1 MSFTCPVR
9 IGWRN
14 GCFMA
19 GKKTRPLVF
28 RLWITKKGNTMKV
41 HDFAYQVALRTIVL
55 LEEKQQ
61 YKVSEEN
68 RKQILS
74 LIHGEVDSLLDKAL

>member
-1 MSFTCPVR
+1 
-9 IGWRN
+9 
-14 GCFMA
+14 
-19 GKKTRPLVF
+19 
-28 RLWITKKGNTMKV
+28 MKV